1 MIVARANHTG
11 AIANYFREGLSDI
24 NTVADSYRTIED
36 RIIAGDSGKRPI
48 FRTNDDLGV
57 EATVNRKSH
66 NKLFFSKFYEGTAL
80 PSLFANESGYFLS
93 DFSQPAYYLS
103 ECFSETYTKLT
114 RITLGGYSKENV
126 KIKAVGN
133 LIGSV
138 NSSSLPSIE
147 NGFVSC
153 IITRSGLPYYYVR
166 NDGQGYYIS
175 DTVEA
180 TTDISPWKEDS
191 GDICC
196 CIIHCETSLTSVK
209 FEKVK
214 DTFLSLPYD
223 AAAFGATYF
232 VESNSSADISSTK
245 VNEINRFLSK
255 TLV

>member
-11 AIANYFREGLSDI
+11 VIANYFREGLSDI

-57 EATVNRKSH
+57 EATVSRKSH

-114 RITLGGYSKENV
+114 RITLDGYSKENV

-153 IITRSGLPYYYVR
+153 IITRSGL
-166 NDGQGYYIS
+166 
-175 DTVEA
+175 
-180 TTDISPWKEDS
+180 
-191 GDICC
+191 
-196 CIIHCETSLTSVK
+196 L
-209 FEKVK
+209 
-214 DTFLSLPYD
+214 
-223 AAAFGATYF
+223 
-232 VESNSSADISSTK
+232 
-245 VNEINRFLSK
+245 
-255 TLV
+255 